1 MTQHYDLI
9 IRGGTLVLPSG
20 LVEAD
25 VAASGGRIVTIAPG
39 PEATAEEVI
48 DAHGL
53 HVLPGLIDAH
63 THLRDNPEVET
74 IATGTRAAILG
85 GLTTV
90 FDMPNGNPSITSTAR
105 LEATKDFAATR
116 SWCDLGLYV
125 GAARTNIPDLAALEL
140 EEGVCAIKVFAGS
153 STGDLLV
160 ESDELLEA
168 VMRSGRRRIAFL
180 DAPPEYAFS
189 DARRRGYLRALEA
202 HGAPV
207 DASLVVPGSTAVEE
221 SVAIADAL
229 LALPSP
235 PTAIFAWNDDLAACA
250 LIAAHRRGLDIPADL
265 AVAGFDDNDLAT
277 KVWPALTTVHQPIDA
292 MAALA
297 VERLVEH
304 VRGREVE
311 WPQHVTVDHKIIRR
325 QSTATPAA
333 PAAPHLRPQ

>member
-1 MTQHYDLI
+1 MT
-9 IRGGTLVLPSG
+9 IRTVAERAGVSHQTVANVLNGRKVSAERHAAVMQAIRELDYKPN
-20 LVEAD
+20 A
-25 VAASGGRIVTIAPG
+25 VARQLASSSTVTVG
-39 PEATAEEVI
+39 V
-48 DAHGL
+48 
-53 HVLPGLIDAH
+53 VQ
-63 THLRDNPEVET
+63 
-74 IATGTRAAILG
+74 GTRGHDFTSRLLAGALGAVGRTGAQIL
-85 GLTTV
+85 
-90 FDMPNGNPSITSTAR
+90 
-105 LEATKDFAATR
+105 LEPAEAGA
-116 SWCDLGLYV
+116 V
-125 GAARTNIPDLAALEL
+125 GAAVERLLDRGANAILLSVYAPEGLHEHPRLSGTPVVIMTPNSEARAFSTVRIDEEAAAEEMTSEL
-140 EEGVCAIKVFAGS
+140 IG
-153 STGDLLV
+153 
-160 ESDELLEA
+160 
-168 VMRSGRRRIAFL
+168 SGRRRIAFL